1 MGRPR
6 KPKRSKAKIKFKTK
20 TYIGNPGKRAQMQ
33 VDSLKKAA
41 ADTTKAQ
48 SDTVKIHIKLK

>member
-20 TYIGNPGKRAQMQ
+20 TYIGNPGKKAEIKIDSLKAENEALKKQ
-33 VDSLKKAA
+33 VDSLKIKIK
-41 ADTTKAQ
+41 TK
-48 SDTVKIHIKLK
+48 